1 MNVTGQMLLAIDA
14 GNTRIKW
21 GIHDGESWRRTG
33 FVGTAKSTELLL
45 QLNSVPSRIIVSNVA
60 GAAVEANL
68 LAQLS
73 DTANSIHVIRSLPD
87 QCGVHNSYRSPG
99 QLGTD
104 RWAAIIGAHS
114 LGPGAKIVVVA
125 GTAMTVDALT
135 AEGRFLGGVIVPGH
149 ELMQNALRAN
159 TAQLGVPQGTWDEFP
174 KETADA
180 ITSGAIQASVGAVI
194 RLRDALR
201 REIGGDPGCVLSGGG
216 APLLAPHLPFPA
228 LIQDNL
234 VLDGLAVIAM
244 DIFR

>member
-1 MNVTGQMLLAIDA
+1 MNTTGQMLLAIDA

-21 GIHDGESWRRTG
+21 GVHDGASWRSTG
-33 FVGTAKSTELLL
+33 FIGTAHSSELLL
-45 QLNSVPSRIIVSNVA
+45 QLGSVPAQIIISNVA
-60 GAAVEANL
+60 GAAVEASL

-73 DTANSIHVIRSLPD
+73 GKAHAFHVIRSLPD
-87 QCGVHNSYRSPG
+87 QCGVHNSYRNPG

-104 RWAAIIGAHS
+104 RWAAIIGARA

-125 GTAMTVDALT
+125 GTAMTVDALS
-135 AEGRFLGGVIVPGH
+135 AEGRFLGGLIVPGH
-149 ELMQNALRAN
+149 MLMQSALRAN

-174 KETADA
+174 TETADA
-180 ITSGAIQASVGAVI
+180 IASGAIQASVGAVM

-201 REIGGDPGCVLSGGG
+201 REIGSDPGCVLSGGG
-216 APLLAPHLPFPA
+216 APLLGPHLPFPA

-234 VLDGLAVIAM
+234 VLDGLAVIAK